1 MGVFSKSAAALT
13 SIERAELTKLEEQVT
28 TGVKAFAIAGR
39 ALARIREKQLY
50 RETADTFE
58 SYVERRW
65 GMSKQHAGRLI
76 AAADVVATLE
86 PLGSGAM
93 PLSEYQARQLAPLP
107 ADAQQEVWAE
117 VVQAAPVDA
126 TGKPVV
132 TTDAIKTAAA
142 KRTSKGKRRKA
153 RPRPVRILV
162 PGATVIVTPN
172 RKFSGSVE
180 DALRSALEKLGLEHV
195 AKKAA

>member
-1 MGVFSKSAAALT
+1 M
-13 SIERAELTKLEEQVT
+13 TKLEEQVT

-76 AAADVVATLE
+76 AAADVVANLE

-107 ADAQQEVWAE
+107 ADVQQEVWTE
-117 VVQAAPVDA
+117 VVQAAHVDA

-142 KRTSKGKRRKA
+142 KRTPKGKRRKA

-162 PGATVIVTPN
+162 PGATVIVMPN
-172 RKFSGSVE
+172 RKFSGSPE
-180 DALRSALEKLGLEHV
+180 DALRAALEKLGLEHV